1 MGNCVMKRIK
11 RYGALSCAFDID
23 AEIVLEVP
31 QIFACGNAVSRIF
44 KKTLGQ
50 MWTSGTICW

>member
-1 MGNCVMKRIK
+1 MKRIK
-11 RYGALSCAFDID
+11 RYGALSCAFDFD

-31 QIFACGNAVSRIF
+31 QIFACGNAVSGNF

-50 MWTSGTICW
+50 MWTSDSRCW